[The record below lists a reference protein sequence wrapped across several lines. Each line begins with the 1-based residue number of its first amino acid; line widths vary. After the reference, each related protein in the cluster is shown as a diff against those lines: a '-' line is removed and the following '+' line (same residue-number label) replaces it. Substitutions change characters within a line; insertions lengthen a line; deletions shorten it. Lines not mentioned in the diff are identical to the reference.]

1 MITTEQELIQSN
13 EDILQEMQLVL
24 GWKHSTY
31 IQYYTALKDYTS
43 FQRMNI
49 TDLLNEADTEEE
61 IINKL
66 SKRSIKTR
74 LIKYRIHLQQQG
86 KAANTIKQ
94 YMNRIC
100 KIYKYYDIEV
110 PTLPPVKQDVYETFE
125 DIPDKEIIKKCIL
138 HSRTKMKAIIT
149 FIASSGLRRSDV
161 ANITIKDFIDAT
173 EEYHNALNIIDCM
186 QQLNERI
193 KKQELIIPT
202 WSIKS
207 IKTGIKHI
215 TFNSPECT
223 VYILQMLTE
232 QLMKKGISND
242 DYLFGISSPTITI
255 NFHNLNDRLNLGWK
269 KNRRYFHPH
278 SLRKYFATTL
288 NNNDVDYITTEFL
301 VGHKLSGVNSSYY
314 FADPNKLKN
323 KYMRVMQ
330 HFNFTMELTYIDVT
344 GNEKREL
351 EYLRDYK
358 QESEQ
363 RILQLEEM
371 VNLIQNSIK

>member
-1 MITTEQELIQSN
+1 MITTKQETTQSN
-13 EDILQEMQLVL
+13 EDILLEMQLVL
-24 GWKHSTY
+24 GWTQNTY
-31 IQYYTALKDYTS
+31 IQYYTALKDYTN

-49 TDLLNEADTEEE
+49 TDLLDEADTEEE

-66 SKRSIKTR
+66 SKRSIKKR

-100 KIYKYYDIEV
+100 KIYRYNDIEI

-125 DIPDKEIIKKCIL
+125 DVPTNDLIKKCIL

-161 ANITIKDFIDAT
+161 ANITMKDFINAT
-173 EEYHNALNIIDCM
+173 REYHNTDDIIPCM
-186 QQLNERI
+186 QELNARI

-202 WSIKS
+202 WNIKS

-223 VYILQMLTE
+223 IYILQMLTE
-232 QLMKKGISND
+232 QLLKKGISNN
-242 DYLFGISSPTITI
+242 DYLFGIGAAAITV
-255 NFHNLNDRLNLGWK
+255 NFRNLNDRLNIGWK
-269 KNRRYFHPH
+269 ENRRYFHPH

-288 NNNDVDYITTEFL
+288 HNNDVDYLTTEFL
-301 VGHKLSGVNSSYY
+301 LGHKLSAVDSSYY

-330 HFNFTMELTYIDVT
+330 HFNFSMKLTYIDVT
-344 GNEKREL
+344 SNEKREL